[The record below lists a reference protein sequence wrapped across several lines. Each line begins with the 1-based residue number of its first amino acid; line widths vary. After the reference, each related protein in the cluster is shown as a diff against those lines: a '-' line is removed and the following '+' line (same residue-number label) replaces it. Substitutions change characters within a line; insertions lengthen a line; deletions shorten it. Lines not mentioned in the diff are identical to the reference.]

1 MNDFIIEYNVY
12 LHSRSKKPL
21 EVRKIDIK
29 AYCKA
34 EAIEKFP
41 YYKQLIQKI
50 TKK

>member
-12 LHSRSKKPL
+12 LHSGSKKPL

-41 YYKQLIQKI
+41 YWNGLIKKI
-50 TKK
+50 ERL